1 MAHDCKV
8 EGVEE
13 ICRKSIIPK
22 SVQMLLEAERREE
35 GMFMKR
41 LLSVLLS
48 IMLVFSAF
56 GGAFANDDAALE
68 SAEFFNFQEENENY
82 ATAMFCQ
89 M

>member
-8 EGVEE
+8 EGVEV
-13 ICRKSIIPK
+13 ICRNSIPK
-22 SVQMLLEAERREE
+22 SVQMLLEAERRKK
-35 GMFMKR
+35 GMFVKR

-56 GGAFANDDAALE
+56 GGAFANDAAALE